1 MNTLLEKVIAE
12 ITKLPE
18 SEQEAFAAWVLEEL
32 ASERRWDEVFAKSAD
47 ILALLAD
54 EALAEHRMGKTQLL
68 DPDDL
73 WFLALPSDL
82 EKGLKISHHR

>member
-1 MNTLLEKVIAE
+1 MNTLLEKAIAE

-54 EALAEHRMGKTQLL
+54 EALAEHRMGK
-68 DPDDL
+68 
-73 WFLALPSDL
+73 PSYATRMIYDFSYYRA
-82 EKGLKISHHR
+82 I